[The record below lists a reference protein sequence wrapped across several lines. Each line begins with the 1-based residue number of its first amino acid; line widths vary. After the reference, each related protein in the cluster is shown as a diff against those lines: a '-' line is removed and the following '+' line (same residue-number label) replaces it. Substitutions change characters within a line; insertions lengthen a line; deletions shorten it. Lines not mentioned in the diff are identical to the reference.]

1 MKTCYYC
8 GTKYAEEEKQCP
20 LCGQSEV
27 EQDAKYQAPAYTA
40 PVAPMEE
47 DDEMDYEPRR
57 KNKPASG
64 GRNIA
69 STVICVI
76 LALIVVAG
84 ILFILKSVGVFDPAE
99 KTPSNDPSLN
109 LPVDP
114 DVPGAGSVCKDLVVT
129 PAALDFV
136 AAGISYNLSVAT
148 VPQNTSDKLT
158 FTSSDVNVVTVSD
171 TGTVVSVG
179 AGQATITVTCGS
191 VTKTVNVNCEFDV
204 VPPTPSVDLDN
215 VSLSLT
221 DFTLFK
227 VGETATIRVKG
238 LPEGAEVDIQW
249 SIDDTSIAT
258 IEDGKV
264 TAVAKGTTNAYATIE
279 GKKFKCIVR
288 CSIKE
293 ESTDPADENL
303 LNISHEDVTL
313 FRPGET
319 FTIRLYKDNVRYAG
333 VAWSSDN
340 EEVCTVTEDGRVTA
354 IGKGTTTVRGVYEG
368 KTYTCIVRCSFSTS
382 TV

>member
-8 GTKYAEEEKQCP
+8 GTKYADEEKQCP

-27 EQDAKYQAPAYTA
+27 EQTKTYKEPAYTA
-40 PVAPMEE
+40 PVEEVEE
-47 DDEMDYEPRR
+47 DDEVAYESRR
-57 KNKPASG
+57 KNKSG
-64 GRNIA
+64 GKSNIV
-69 STVICVI
+69 STIICVL
-76 LALIVVAG
+76 LALIVIAG
-84 ILFILKSVGVFDPAE
+84 ILFILQSVGVFESAE
-99 KTPSNDPSLN
+99 KKPANDPSLI

-114 DVPGAGSVCKDLVVT
+114 DEPGAGSACTDLVVT
-129 PAALDFV
+129 PAALDFT
-136 AAGISYNLSVAT
+136 AAGISYNLSVST
-148 VPQNTSDKLT
+148 VPQNTADKLS
-158 FTSSDVNVVTVSD
+158 FASSDTNVATVSES
-171 TGTVVSVG
+171 GTVVSVG

-191 VTKTVNVNCEFDV
+191 VTKTVSVNCEFEA
-204 VPPTPSVDLDN
+204 VPPAPSVNLDN

-238 LPEGAEVDIQW
+238 LPEGAVVDVQW
-249 SIDDTSIAT
+249 SIDDESIAT

-293 ESTDPADENL
+293 ESSEPVDENL

-313 FRPGET
+313 FRSGES
-319 FTIRLYKDNVRYAG
+319 FTIRLYKDNVRYSG

-340 EEVCTVTEDGRVTA
+340 EAVCTVNEDGRVTA
-354 IGKGTTTVRGVYEG
+354 TGKGTTTVRGVYEG

>member
-8 GTKYAEEEKQCP
+8 GTKYTEDETQCP
-20 LCGQSEV
+20 LCGQTEV
-27 EQDAKYQAPAYTA
+27 ERGPVRQETAYVA
-40 PVAPMEE
+40 PVVEAE

-57 KNKPASG
+57 KEKPAG
-64 GRNIA
+64 GRNIV
-69 STVICVI
+69 STIICVL
-76 LALIVVAG
+76 LALFVVAG
-84 ILFILKSVGVFDPAE
+84 IFFILHSVGVFDSGE
-99 KTPSNDPSLN
+99 KTPAGNDPSLN

-114 DVPGAGSVCKDLVVT
+114 DVPGTGSPCTDLVVT
-129 PAALDFV
+129 PVSLDFV
-136 AAGISYNLSVAT
+136 AAGISYNLSVVTTPAE
-148 VPQNTSDKLT
+148 TSDKLT
-158 FTSSDVNVVTVSD
+158 FTSSDENVVTVSE
-171 TGTVVSVG
+171 TGAVLSVG
-179 AGQATITVTCGS
+179 AGQATITVTCGTQ
-191 VTKTVNVNCEFDV
+191 TKTVAVNCEFEV
-204 VPPTPSVDLDN
+204 VPPAPSVDLDK

-238 LPEGAEVDIQW
+238 LPEGAVVDVEW
-249 SIDDTSIAT
+249 SIDDESIAT

-293 ESTDPADENL
+293 ESSEPVDENL

-340 EEVCTVTEDGRVTA
+340 EAVCTVNEEGRVTA
-354 IGKGTTTVRGVYEG
+354 IGKGTTTIKGVYEG
-368 KTYTCIVRCSFSTS
+368 KTYTCIVRCSFSNA